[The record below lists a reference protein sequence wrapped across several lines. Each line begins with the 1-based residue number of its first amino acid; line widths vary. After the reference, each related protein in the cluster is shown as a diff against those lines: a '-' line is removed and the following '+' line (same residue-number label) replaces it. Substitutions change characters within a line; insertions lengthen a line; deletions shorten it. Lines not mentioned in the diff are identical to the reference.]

1 MEETKK
7 EYGGCLSILLPLW
20 IIGQVLSM
28 IINFTLFGFYTDN
41 PIIPILLIGINV
53 VALIGIILLLQ
64 FKKSGFFIF
73 ISAYLFSVIWGFAC
87 PDIIDKSTTIKTI
100 IGMCLFLILM
110 GIKNK
115 NTKKN
120 GYQTLELFS
129 NQEKDRYFEVP
140 IESEDYKE
148 EETTNDV
155 STLSE
160 VESLND
166 SDVKII
172 PQNVEVPKE
181 QTDQFV
187 SSIIGLEQDSIE
199 NQEMSKQQVA
209 DVKKNSNKYIYISA
223 VVSLFVIVAGVV
235 FFTMHDWRSDEEIFK
250 DGKKNIEEQKYEK
263 GLEEL
268 EKIQDH
274 YIPAKALLGDL
285 YTLNDSVKRDMERGL
300 KLLWEAYEAND
311 TNACSSLSDIY
322 IEKGDWEK
330 SEEIFKKGI
339 DMGLWKGY
347 RGLAYLYY
355 ADEFGGT
362 PNPHKNYKK
371 AEYYALK
378 IANKDSW
385 CCAMLGD
392 VYYNGGDGVTEDN
405 SKAFYWWDKGG
416 KLGGYKSYQCFTNL
430 GWLYH
435 NGYGV
440 KQNYKKAYESYKK
453 AISLEKEDCISYY
466 QLSIMFRN
474 GQYVKAN
481 RDSLKF
487 YLERAAEY
495 GDENAAVELEN
506 EF

>member
-41 PIIPILLIGINV
+41 PSIPILLIGINI

-64 FKKSGFFIF
+64 FKKIGFYIFIF
-73 ISAYLFSVIWGFAC
+73 AYLFSVILGFTC
-87 PDIIDKSTTIKTI
+87 PDVIDKSTTIKTI

-129 NQEKDRYFEVP
+129 NQEEANNFDFP
-140 IESEDYKE
+140 IGSEDYKKGKTIDDGTFP
-148 EETTNDV
+148 ETESSYDLDVGIISQDEDV
-155 STLSE
+155 S
-160 VESLND
+160 
-166 SDVKII
+166 
-172 PQNVEVPKE
+172 KE
-181 QTDQFV
+181 QTDHNVNFA
-187 SSIIGLEQDSIE
+187 IGAEKESIE
-199 NQEMSKQQVA
+199 SQVISKQPVT
-209 DVKKNSNKYIYISA
+209 DVKKHSNKNIIISA
-223 VVSLFVIVAGVV
+223 IALLFVIVVGLM
-235 FFTMHDWRSDEEIFK
+235 FITMHEWRSDDEIFIN
-250 DGKKNIEEQKYEK
+250 GKKYIEEQKYEK
-263 GLEEL
+263 GLKEL

-274 YIPAKALLGDL
+274 YIPAKALLGEL
-285 YTLNDSVKRDMERGL
+285 YTLNDSIKRDMERGL
-300 KLLWEAYEAND
+300 KLLWEAYESND

-339 DMGLWKGY
+339 DLGLWKGY

-355 ADEFGGT
+355 ADEFGGG
-362 PNPHKNYKK
+362 PNSHKNYKM

-430 GWLYH
+430 GWLYQ

>member
-28 IINFTLFGFYTDN
+28 IINLTLFGFYTDN

-73 ISAYLFSVIWGFAC
+73 IFAYLFSVIWGFAC

-129 NQEKDRYFEVP
+129 NQEKDSNFEVP
-140 IESEDYKE
+140 KESEDYKK
-148 EETTNDV
+148 EETNNDEE
-155 STLSE
+155 TLLE
-160 VESLND
+160 VESSND
-166 SDVKII
+166 SDRVII
-172 PQNVEVPKE
+172 PQDVGVSKD
-181 QTDQFV
+181 QTDHIV
-187 SSIIGLEQDSIE
+187 GSIIGLEQDSVE
-199 NQEMSKQQVA
+199 NQGMSKQQVA
-209 DVKKNSNKYIYISA
+209 DVKKHSNKNIYISV
-223 VVSLFVIVAGVV
+223 VVSLFVIVAGAV
-235 FFTMHDWRSDEEIFK
+235 FVTMHDWRSDEEIFK
-250 DGKKNIEEQKYEK
+250 DGKKYIEEQKYEK

-285 YTLNDSVKRDMERGL
+285 YTSNDSVKRDFQRGE
-300 KLLWEAYEAND
+300 KLLLEAYEVND
-311 TNACSSLSDIY
+311 TNACISLLDIY
-322 IEKGDWEK
+322 IDKGNWEK
-330 SEEIFKKGI
+330 AEMVCKRCI
-339 DMGLWKGY
+339 DNGVWKGY
-347 RGLAYLYY
+347 RGLAFLYG
-355 ADEFGGT
+355 AGKISGE
-362 PNPHKNYKK
+362 PNKYKDYKK
-371 AEYYALK
+371 AEFYASK

-385 CCAMLGD
+385 CCGILG
-392 VYYNGGDGVTEDN
+392 VIYSEGGDGIEQN
-405 SKAFYWWDKGG
+405 YSKAFYWWNKGT
-416 KLGGYKSYQCFTNL
+416 KIGGEKSSQCYSNL
-430 GWLYH
+430 GYLYH
-435 NGYGV
+435 NGYGI
-440 KQNYKKAYESYKK
+440 KQNYKKAFEAYKK
-453 AISLEKEDCISYY
+453 AIILDKEDNYPYY
-466 QLSIMFRN
+466 QLSVMFRN

-487 YLERAAEY
+487 YLQNAAER
-495 GDENAAVELEN
+495 GDEDAAVELEN